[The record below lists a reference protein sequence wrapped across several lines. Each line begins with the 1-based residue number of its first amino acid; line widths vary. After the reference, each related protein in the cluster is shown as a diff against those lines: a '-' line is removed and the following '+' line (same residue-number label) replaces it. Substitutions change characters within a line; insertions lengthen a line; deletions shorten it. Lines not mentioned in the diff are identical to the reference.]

1 MNTQDNIARML
12 AAPNE
17 LPNWL
22 TTEQVAK
29 MLGLSVS
36 ALEKWR
42 RDGRGPAFRR
52 LSRRCVRYDARVV
65 SEWMESRGA
74 APR

>member
-52 LSRRCVRYDARVV
+52 LSRRCVRYDAKIVV
-65 SEWMESRGA
+65 AWLASDTGA
-74 APR
+74 Q

>member
-1 MNTQDNIARML
+1 MTTDRDIARLM
-12 AAPNE
+12 AATDQ

-29 MLGLSVS
+29 MIGLSVS

-42 RDGRGPAFRR
+42 RQGRGPAFKRV
-52 LSRRCVRYDARVV
+52 SRRCVRYDAKVV
-65 SEWMESRGA
+65 AEWMELGGK
-74 APR
+74 APP